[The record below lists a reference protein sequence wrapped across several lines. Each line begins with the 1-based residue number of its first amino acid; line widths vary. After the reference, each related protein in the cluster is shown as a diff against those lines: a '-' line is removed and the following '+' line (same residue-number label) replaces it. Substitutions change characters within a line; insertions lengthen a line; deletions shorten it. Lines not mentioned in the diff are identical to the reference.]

1 MRLIIAE
8 KPSVGRAIAA
18 VLGATK
24 SFDGYM
30 EGNGYQI
37 TWAFGHLV
45 DLPEPEFYSDDW
57 KKRNM
62 EQLPMI
68 PKKFALKATD
78 DAGGKKQLAIIQRLL
93 AGADEVICATDAA
106 REGELIYRRI
116 VEKFG
121 KNCLSQKRLWIS
133 SLTDE
138 SIKNGFAALKP
149 SRDFDNLFHAAQC
162 RAFADWL
169 VGMNCTRA
177 FSCHF
182 NANLKIGRVQTPV
195 LALVVQR
202 DKAIAEF
209 KSQPF
214 FEVVSQY
221 KGVDFK
227 HENGRFDDKAAAE
240 NVVKRI
246 TGEALV
252 IVDVVGKIEKIN
264 APLLYDLTDLQKDL
278 NVRYG
283 FTAERTLELVQKLYE
298 AKHVTYPRTDSRY
311 LSSDMEK
318 ETPLLLENLAS
329 LFKAAAEFQK
339 LDSRFFN
346 DAKVSD
352 HHAIIPTIH
361 LPSSIS
367 DDEKKVYD
375 AIAMRFI
382 AASYLPCIK
391 QVTTISA
398 LVNGEKFSVKGTM
411 IESEGWQ
418 SLYPKSG
425 DDKEESSLPLLV
437 KDESGEQSP
446 KIVQGK
452 TTAPKAYTEATILS
466 AMETAGKDV
475 DDEQLREALKERG
488 LGTPATRAATLEKLK
503 RDGYIEVKGKTLIST
518 ISGQKLIGL
527 IGTDKLKSPEL
538 TGELEY
544 KLKRIEMGQYSPD
557 VFMAEIEMF
566 LHEVI
571 SDVKASTSTFVD
583 SLGTCPLCQKAIVK
597 TSKGYGCSGWQQG
610 CKFTIWGEISG
621 KKITDAVVRKLL
633 ETGKTEKI
641 DGFKSVKTSKLFAAA
656 LKISD
661 GKVSFDF

>member
-1 MRLIIAE
+1 MKLVIAE

-24 SFDGYM
+24 DVDRCYM
-30 EGNGYQI
+30 EGNGYQV

-45 DLPEPEFYSDDW
+45 DLPEPEFYTPEW
-57 KKRNM
+57 RKWNI
-62 EQLPMI
+62 EHLPMI
-68 PKKFALKATD
+68 PKKFALKATNEV
-78 DAGGKKQLAIIQRLL
+78 GGKKQLAVIERLL
-93 AGADEVICATDAA
+93 AEADEIICATDAA

-116 VEKFG
+116 VE
-121 KNCLSQKRLWIS
+121 LSGATCQSRKRLWIS

-138 SIKNGFAALKP
+138 AIKNGFATLKP
-149 SRDFDNLFHAAQC
+149 SCDFDNLFHAAQC
-162 RAFADWL
+162 RAFSDWL
-169 VGMNCTRA
+169 VGMNCSRA
-177 FSCHF
+177 FSRHF

-214 FEVVSQY
+214 FDVVSQY

-227 HENGRFDDKAAAE
+227 HENGRFDDKSAAE
-240 NVVKRI
+240 SVVKRI
-246 TGEALV
+246 TGAELV
-252 IVDVVGKIEKIN
+252 VTGVVGKSEKIH

-278 NVRYG
+278 NVRFG
-283 FTAERTLELVQKLYE
+283 FTAGKTLELVQKLYE
-298 AKHVTYPRTDSRY
+298 SKHVTYPRTDSRY

-318 ETPLLLENLAS
+318 ETPMLLEKLAS
-329 LFKAAAEFQK
+329 LFKEAAAFQK
-339 LDSRFFN
+339 IDSRFFN

-352 HHAIIPTIH
+352 HHAIIPTIN
-361 LPSSIS
+361 LPTSLT
-367 DDEKKVYD
+367 DDEKKAYD

-382 AASYLPCIK
+382 AASYPPCIK

-398 LVNGEKFSVKGTM
+398 LVNSEKFVARGTM

-425 DDKEESSLPLLV
+425 DDKDENALPLLV

-466 AMETAGKDV
+466 AMETAGKNV
-475 DDEQLREALKERG
+475 EDENLREALRERG

-503 RDGYIEVKGKTLIST
+503 SDGYIEVKGKTLVST
-518 ISGQKLIGL
+518 TTGQKLIGL
-527 IGTDKLKSPEL
+527 ISTDKLKSSEL
-538 TGELEY
+538 TGEWEF
-544 KLKRIEMGQYSPD
+544 KLKRIEKGDYSPD
-557 VFMAEIEMF
+557 AFMAEIEAS
-566 LHEVI
+566 LHEI
-571 SDVKASTSTFVD
+571 INDVKASTSTFAD
-583 SLGTCPLCQKAIVK
+583 SLGTCPVCQKTVVK
-597 TSKGYGCSGWQQG
+597 TNKGYGCSGWREG
-610 CKFTIWGEISG
+610 CTFTIWGEMLG
-621 KKITDAVVRKLL
+621 KKITDAVVKQLL

-641 DGFKSVKTSKLFAAA
+641 DGFVSKGGKAFSAV